1 MNKKDNKHCVTFN
14 ASRKELI
21 MIQKIMKRH
30 KRKTYSDTFRFLI
43 ECEHEK
49 ILKENDTIV
58 AKRETGNE
66 NHGTASTF

>member
-1 MNKKDNKHCVTFN
+1 MNKKGNKLCVTFN
-14 ASRKELI
+14 ASRQELI

-49 ILKENDTIV
+49 ILKENNTIV
-58 AKRETGNE
+58 VK
-66 NHGTASTF
+66 

>member
-1 MNKKDNKHCVTFN
+1 MKKKGNKHCVTFN
-14 ASRKELI
+14 ASRQELI

-49 ILKENDTIV
+49 ILKENNTIV
-58 AKRETGNE
+58 VK
-66 NHGTASTF
+66 